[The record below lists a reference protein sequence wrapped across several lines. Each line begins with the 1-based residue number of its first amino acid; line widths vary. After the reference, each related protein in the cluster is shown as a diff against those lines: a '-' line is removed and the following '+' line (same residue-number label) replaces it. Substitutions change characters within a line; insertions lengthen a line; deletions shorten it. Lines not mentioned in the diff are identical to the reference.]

1 MARGRHRLPEA
12 TSGPKP
18 IAALGDVALE
28 ARFEHVPQRG
38 FHGPVAHRRK
48 AQRTLFGRA
57 GFGDPNAPGRWTA
70 VALGSQFFPPP
81 GPLGRG
87 VFVALLHGL
96 ALGSRGAAVAP
107 DRLEAG
113 LQIAPG
119 QQLVPES
126 KPNGCRLAGFEPGE
140 PPLRPHRRF
149 HPPPTVADGC
159 GVFRR
164 GRTQADALKNWCRQ
178 QTFSTVRPR
187 RHRGTATAPAQPCA
201 GRGRPGPS
209 GRAPTNGLHPTR
221 GNAGSHQGFPNPRP
235 ADSQAGLRRA
245 SPAPAPRPPFPNQM
259 NQPCRSR
266 RDCASWSCT
275 LAR

>member
-1 MARGRHRLPEA
+1 MQTPDPSARIAVRCKTGAGMARGRHRLPEA

-18 IAALGDVALE
+18 VATRGNVALE

-96 ALGSRGAAVAP
+96 ALGSGRAP
-107 DRLEAG
+107 
-113 LQIAPG
+113 
-119 QQLVPES
+119 V
-126 KPNGCRLAGFEPGE
+126 
-140 PPLRPHRRF
+140 
-149 HPPPTVADGC
+149 
-159 GVFRR
+159 
-164 GRTQADALKNWCRQ
+164 
-178 QTFSTVRPR
+178 
-187 RHRGTATAPAQPCA
+187 GTATAPAQPCA
-201 GRGRPGPS
+201 GRGRPDPS

-221 GNAGSHQGFPNPRP
+221 GSAGRHQGFPNPRP